1 MHLTRVH
8 AIPQVL
14 GLSPCS
20 SRTIGGELVDS
31 GGNFNMTN
39 DLSLLLNVVAIRPFS
54 IGMAAQESKS
64 SSMCTHRGDFPLPM
78 NDGSIFYTLMFYN
91 PSASETILSP
101 EAICFNSMDF
111 LTHWNQSGSTTS
123 DGGSVSFY
131 TKQGAEV
138 LSLQLQKRNGL
149 YYTPISTLGVDS
161 SDPALTPSAN
171 FSIFYH
177 TQLCV
182 DNDEISLDFEDVS
195 IRYSLPPEVPSMNRQ
210 CNQPPPKVPLLNP
223 QCCPPFSIPTPKSSP
238 TSIEDFIP
246 KAKQIEADLWQARLG
261 HCSDWQLK
269 VIPMSADGLPSWFHP
284 HPFASY
290 DHYNQARIR
299 K

>member
-1 MHLTRVH
+1 
-8 AIPQVL
+8 
-14 GLSPCS
+14 
-20 SRTIGGELVDS
+20 
-31 GGNFNMTN
+31 
-39 DLSLLLNVVAIRPFS
+39 
-54 IGMAAQESKS
+54 
-64 SSMCTHRGDFPLPM
+64 
-78 NDGSIFYTLMFYN
+78 
-91 PSASETILSP
+91 
-101 EAICFNSMDF
+101 
-111 LTHWNQSGSTTS
+111 
-123 DGGSVSFY
+123 
-131 TKQGAEV
+131 